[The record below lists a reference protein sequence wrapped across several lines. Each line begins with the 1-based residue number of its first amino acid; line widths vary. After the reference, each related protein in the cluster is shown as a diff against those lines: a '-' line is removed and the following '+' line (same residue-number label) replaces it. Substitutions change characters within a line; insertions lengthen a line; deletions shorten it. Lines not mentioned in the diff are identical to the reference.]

1 MQKVTIVPRGQALG
15 VTWQAPPDDRHNYAE
30 ADLRARIA
38 GALGGRAAEA
48 LALGTPSTGAE
59 NDLQQATA
67 LARQMVTRWGMSP
80 RVGPVYAA
88 REDGGFLGQAGD
100 MPDLG
105 SGVSDE
111 LAAIVDEETRRII
124 DECYAA
130 GGGHPAP
137 GALAPGGPGH
147 GPAGAGV
154 PGRGGDPPGHRPPGT
169 GQGGLGR
176 RRVRGGRGHRG
187 GNRRGRGGNRRGRG
201 GRGGGDPH
209 RGRRRVRQSRRG
221 DRLSRWRGRPAR
233 RTLCRGRP
241 PLGAAARGPQGRPVH
256 SCEGTRDH
264 LRGAPPGSERAP
276 RNAVV
281 HEWRPGRHPPG
292 PGFSGVVA
300 RALRPPGGGPQRRRP
315 RNACSSGDPPP
326 HWSPRIRVLFGP
338 PPGPRRRCPRI
349 PVALAG
355 RPR

>member
-1 MQKVTIVPRGQALG
+1 MTPADRARVAWHEFGHALLGLLLPEADPVQKVTIVPRGQALG

-48 LALGTPSTGAE
+48 LALGSPSTGAE

-111 LAAIVDEETRRII
+111 LAAIVDEETQRII

-169 GQGGLGR
+169 GQGGRGH
-176 RRVRGGRGHRG
+176 RRVWGGRGHRG
-187 GNRRGRGGNRRGRG
+187 GNRGERGGSRRGRGGGRR

-209 RGRRRVRQSRRG
+209 RGRRRVRQSDAG
-221 DRLSRWRGRPAR
+221 TGLAVS
-233 RTLCRGRP
+233 
-241 PLGAAARGPQGRPVH
+241 LGAPRGGRFVAGTARWGR
-256 SCEGTRDH
+256 
-264 LRGAPPGSERAP
+264 RAT
-276 RNAVV
+276 
-281 HEWRPGRHPPG
+281 
-292 PGFSGVVA
+292 
-300 RALRPPGGGPQRRRP
+300 
-315 RNACSSGDPPP
+315 
-326 HWSPRIRVLFGP
+326 
-338 PPGPRRRCPRI
+338 GPRRREPPRQ
-349 PVALAG
+349 G
-355 RPR
+355 S